1 MRASVCVRLRPH
13 THTMDRRMG
22 GNVADLQGDLFGMKT
37 SVSLYKFEEIVWNEP
52 ELLKIRDIA
61 AH

>member
-1 MRASVCVRLRPH
+1 
-13 THTMDRRMG
+13 MDRKMG

-37 SVSLYKFEEIVWNEP
+37 SVSLYKFKEIVWNEP